1 MYFHVSWRV
10 VVDKALIAQ
19 RVATKLFAA
28 ENAVDTAIL
37 EASQLL
43 SGLIE
48 ARKEMGLSAV
58 LGTEAV
64 SKVSLA
70 LSTLSESRQAMVDA
84 HNVLN
89 DAKLRLGIRTRMDGI
104 GPKGTAEDDLGDNVV
119 EHRIVAR
126 RAS

>member
-1 MYFHVSWRV
+1 
-10 VVDKALIAQ
+10 VDKALIAQ

-28 ENAVDTAIL
+28 ENAVDAAIL

-70 LSTLSESRQAMVDA
+70 LSTLSDSRQAMVDA

-89 DAKLRLGIRTRMDGI
+89 DAKLRLGIRTRMDGV
-104 GPKGTAEDDLGDNVV
+104 GPKGSLDDDLGDNVV